1 MAVRTRDWLKFGAL
15 VALAFVFGLAF
26 ASTLDLPRKGGATP
40 LIPEA
45 QAAGG
50 TAFQIPAAKPAADIG
65 NAFVAVADHVK
76 PAVVFIT
83 SQKVERAESRSEEHT
98 SELQSRQYLVCR
110 LLLEKKKD
118 K

>member
-50 TAFQIPAAKPAADIG
+50 TAFQIPAAKPAGDIG
-65 NAFVAVADHVK
+65 NAFVAVPHHGK
-76 PAVVFIT
+76 PAGGFIA
-83 SQKVERAESRSEEHT
+83 SPKGGRAG
-98 SELQSRQYLVCR
+98 RQRAPPGV
-110 LLLEKKKD
+110 
-118 K
+118 

>member
-50 TAFQIPAAKPAADIG
+50 TAVQIPPAKPPADIG
-65 NAFVAVADHVK
+65 NAFVAGADHVTPAAGVITPRKGPTAGRQRPPARVGELLPPK
-76 PAVVFIT
+76 PRRP
-83 SQKVERAESRSEEHT
+83 QGEP
-98 SELQSRQYLVCR
+98 
-110 LLLEKKKD
+110 
-118 K
+118 

>member
-50 TAFQIPAAKPAADIG
+50 TAFQIPAAKPAAEQKD
-65 NAFVAVADHVK
+65 NVVDADYEIVDDD
-76 PAVVFIT
+76 
-83 SQKVERAESRSEEHT
+83 
-98 SELQSRQYLVCR
+98 
-110 LLLEKKKD
+110 KKK
-118 K
+118 